1 MPFKKSAGQFVIT
14 SLLTTLLTAS
24 FLFMAPLGARYLHTT
39 FGRLSYWIFATASTV
54 GLVFLYP
61 QWALAQMMVFLLI
74 GLYSELEQQK
84 VSRFYSALSA
94 VVVSTTAVF
103 FSLGVW
109 AQVHK
114 ITLSAFLKKNVA
126 EIVQLSQQL
135 KSLPAP
141 VDASQVVSILP
152 AFLSLI
158 LMILVFFGV
167 LFIRP
172 QGKKDKMTTFKV
184 PDAFIWVVIASLAA
198 TFLLDPIKAFVLQKM
213 AFNVLFVSLCFY
225 YFQGLAILGFAMAR
239 VRLNYFLKVAL
250 FFVFAFH
257 LFAVVVALGL
267 SDVWFSY
274 RSRVF
279 KNLIKNNPYAG
290 D

>member
-1 MPFKKSAGQFVIT
+1 MPSKKSTGQFIIT
-14 SLLTTLLTAS
+14 SLLTTMLTAT
-24 FLFMAPLGARYLHTT
+24 FLFMAPLGARYLHST
-39 FGRLSYWIFATASTV
+39 FGRLSYWLFAVTSA
-54 GLVFLYP
+54 GALLFVFP

-74 GLYSELEQQK
+74 GLYSELELQK

-94 VVVSTTAVF
+94 VIVSTTAVF

-109 AQVHK
+109 AQLHK
-114 ITLSAFLKKNVA
+114 LSLSSFLKKNVS
-126 EIVQLSQQL
+126 EIVQMSEQL

-141 VDASQVVSILP
+141 IDATQIISVLP

-172 QGKKDKMTTFKV
+172 LGKKDRMTTFKV
-184 PDAFIWVVIASLAA
+184 PDNFIWVVIASLAG
-198 TFLLDPIKAFVLQKM
+198 TFLLDPVKAFVLQKLAM
-213 AFNVLFVSLCFY
+213 NVLFVSLCFY

-257 LFAVVVALGL
+257 LFAVVVVLGL

>member
-14 SLLTTLLTAS
+14 SLLTTLLTAT

-39 FGRLSYWIFATASTV
+39 FGRLSYWIFAALSTV
-54 GLVFLYP
+54 GLVFLFP
-61 QWALAQMMVFLLI
+61 QWALAQMTVFLLI

-84 VSRFYSALSA
+84 VSRFYAALSA
-94 VVVSTTAVF
+94 VVVSVTAVF

-114 ITLSAFLKKNVA
+114 LTLSAFLKKNVA

-141 VDASQVVSILP
+141 VDATQVIAVLP

-172 QGKKDKMTTFKV
+172 QGKKDKMTSFKV
-184 PDAFIWVVIASLAA
+184 PDTFIWVVIASLAG
-198 TFLLDPIKAFVLQKM
+198 TFLLDPLKVFVLQKM
-213 AFNVLFVSLCFY
+213 AVNILFVSLCFY